1 MLTLDIVQRALPAN
15 LKKTATQALVDELNN
30 LSLDPELAEAI
41 RDNFISYS
49 KVLQEGRF
57 KTEDYVNAIKYVS
70 FKLMGDSNQDA
81 YFKTFP
87 QRYQALM
94 TKGATAQEVSA
105 YVSMYAKGKLVN
117 LILEQ
122 SLVPTWVLNA
132 DIHQKAVNQLATL
145 MTSARSEMVQMQ
157 AANAI
162 LTHLKK
168 PEAVGPLINIDMREQ
183 SGINE
188 LRDTLGKLAAQQKAL
203 IEKGVPTKEIAA
215 QSIIDIEPV
224 ETKTK

>member
-1 MLTLDIVQRALPAN
+1 MLTLDIVQRALPSH
-15 LKKTATQALVDELNN
+15 LKRTVTQNLVDELNN
-30 LSLDPELAEAI
+30 IDKDPEIAATI
-41 RDNFISYS
+41 RENFISYT

-57 KTEDYVNAIKYVS
+57 KTDDYLNAVKYAS

-87 QRYQALM
+87 QRHHALVA
-94 TKGATAQEVSA
+94 KGATPQEISA

-122 SLVPTWVLNA
+122 TLVPTWVLNA
-132 DIHQKAVNQLATL
+132 DVYQKAINCLATE
-145 MTSARSEMVQMQ
+145 MSTARSEMVRVQ

-168 PEAVGPLINIDMREQ
+168 PEAVGPLINIDIGNQ
-183 SGINE
+183 TGINE
-188 LRDTLGKLAAQQKAL
+188 LRDTLSQLAKTQKEL
-203 IEKGVPTKEIAA
+203 IEKGVSTKEIAA
-215 QSIIDIEPV
+215 QSIVDAEV
-224 ETKTK
+224 VGVK

>member
-1 MLTLDIVQRALPAN
+1 MLTLDIVQRALPSH
-15 LKKTATQALVDELNN
+15 LKRTVTQNLVDELNN
-30 LSLDPELAEAI
+30 IDKDPEVAATI
-41 RDNFISYS
+41 RENFISYT

-57 KTEDYVNAIKYVS
+57 KTDDYLNAVKYAS

-87 QRYQALM
+87 QRHHALVA
-94 TKGATAQEVSA
+94 KGATPQEISA

-122 SLVPTWVLNA
+122 TLVPTWVLNA
-132 DIHQKAVNQLATL
+132 DVYQKAINCLATE
-145 MTSARSEMVQMQ
+145 MSTARSEMVRVQ

-168 PEAVGPLINIDMREQ
+168 PEAVGPLINIDIGNQ
-183 SGINE
+183 TGINE
-188 LRDTLGKLAAQQKAL
+188 LRDTLSQLAKTQKEL
-203 IEKGVPTKEIAA
+203 IEKGVSTKEIAA
-215 QSIIDIEPV
+215 QSIVDAEVV
-224 ETKTK
+224 ESK

>member
-1 MLTLDIVQRALPAN
+1 MLTLDTVQRALPSH
-15 LKKTATQALVDELNN
+15 LKRTVTQSLVDELNSISN
-30 LSLDPELAEAI
+30 DPEIAETI

-57 KTEDYVNAIKYVS
+57 KTEDYLNAVKYCS

-87 QRYQALM
+87 HRHAALVS
-94 TKGATAQEVSA
+94 KGATPQEISA

-122 SLVPTWVLNA
+122 TLVPTWVLNA
-132 DIHQKAVNQLATL
+132 DIHQKAINCLATE
-145 MTSARSEMVQMQ
+145 MTTARSEMVRVQ

-188 LRDTLGKLAAQQKAL
+188 LRDTLGKLAKTQKEL
-203 IEKGVPTKEIAA
+203 IERGVSTKEIAA
-215 QSIIDIEPV
+215 QPIIDAEVVEP
-224 ETKTK
+224 K

>member
-1 MLTLDIVQRALPAN
+1 MLTLDIVQRALPSH
-15 LKKTATQALVDELNN
+15 LKRTVTQNLVDELNN
-30 LSLDPELAEAI
+30 IDKDPEVAATI
-41 RDNFISYS
+41 RENFISYT

-57 KTEDYVNAIKYVS
+57 KTDDYLNAVKYAS

-87 QRYQALM
+87 QRHHALVAR
-94 TKGATAQEVSA
+94 GATPQEISA

-122 SLVPTWVLNA
+122 TLVPTWVLNA
-132 DIHQKAVNQLATL
+132 DVYQKAINCLATE
-145 MTSARSEMVQMQ
+145 MSTARSEMVRVQ

-168 PEAVGPLINIDMREQ
+168 PEAVGPLINIDIGNQ
-183 SGINE
+183 TGINE
-188 LRDTLGKLAAQQKAL
+188 LRDTLSQLAKTQKEL
-203 IEKGVPTKEIAA
+203 IEKGVSTKEIAA
-215 QSIIDIEPV
+215 QSIVDAEV
-224 ETKTK
+224 VGVK

>member
-1 MLTLDIVQRALPAN
+1 MLTLDIVQRALPSH
-15 LKKTATQALVDELNN
+15 LKRTVTQNLVDELNN
-30 LSLDPELAEAI
+30 IDKDPEVAATI
-41 RDNFISYS
+41 RENFISYT

-57 KTEDYVNAIKYVS
+57 KTDDYLNAVKYAS

-87 QRYQALM
+87 QRHHALVA
-94 TKGATAQEVSA
+94 KGATPQEISA

-122 SLVPTWVLNA
+122 TLVPTWVLNA
-132 DIHQKAVNQLATL
+132 DVYQKAINCLATE
-145 MTSARSEMVQMQ
+145 MSTARSEMVRVQ

-168 PEAVGPLINIDMREQ
+168 PEAVGPLINIDIGNQ
-183 SGINE
+183 TGINE
-188 LRDTLGKLAAQQKAL
+188 LRDTLSQLAKTQKEL
-203 IEKGVPTKEIAA
+203 IEKGVSTKEIAA
-215 QSIIDIEPV
+215 QSIVDAEV
-224 ETKTK
+224 VGVK

>member
-1 MLTLDIVQRALPAN
+1 MLTLDIVQRALPSH
-15 LKKTATQALVDELNN
+15 LKRTVTQNLVDELNN
-30 LSLDPELAEAI
+30 IDKDPEIAATI
-41 RDNFISYS
+41 RENFISYT

-57 KTEDYVNAIKYVS
+57 KTDDYLNAVKYAS

-87 QRYQALM
+87 QRHHALVA
-94 TKGATAQEVSA
+94 KGATPQEISA

-122 SLVPTWVLNA
+122 TLVPTWVLNA
-132 DIHQKAVNQLATL
+132 DVYQKAINCLATE
-145 MTSARSEMVQMQ
+145 MSTARSEMVRVQ

-168 PEAVGPLINIDMREQ
+168 PEAVGPLINIDIGNQ
-183 SGINE
+183 TGINE
-188 LRDTLGKLAAQQKAL
+188 LRDTLSQLAKTQKEL
-203 IEKGVPTKEIAA
+203 IEKGVSTKEIAA
-215 QSIIDIEPV
+215 QSIVDAEVV
-224 ETKTK
+224 ESK